1 MENKINEQITFFR
14 KQMNLTQDELANRLG
29 VTNQAVS
36 KWENDICCPDIQ
48 LLPKIA
54 EIFDVSID
62 SLFGN
67 KKALKKD
74 DSLLQIKE
82 SYEALPKEERADF
95 IFKVAA
101 LLHILIL
108 ADYVGAP
115 HQIGFNEAMEH
126 IAKDE
131 WGYSSYYEP
140 KITTTMRKSS
150 VFFADNKCKFYS
162 NTDINKVC
170 GIIKVFS
177 VPDNLKTA
185 AAIYQLTVHDE
196 DVYVSIKEIS
206 DKSGISEE
214 KITERI
220 SNGLLDFINE
230 KEDEKGLY
238 RLNGMYMDIIPI
250 LTLFA
255 F

>member
-1 MENKINEQITFFR
+1 MVNKINEQITFLR
-14 KQMNLTQDELANRLG
+14 KQMNITQDELANKLG

-36 KWENDICCPDIQ
+36 KWENNICCPDIQ

-54 EIFDVSID
+54 ELFGVSID

-67 KKALKKD
+67 NSVLKKD
-74 DSLLQIKE
+74 DILSQLKE
-82 SYEALPKEERADF
+82 SYKALPKEEKADF
-95 IFKVAA
+95 VFKAA
-101 LLHILIL
+101 ASLHILIL
-108 ADYVGAP
+108 SDYVGAP
-115 HQIGFNEAMEH
+115 PIKFNEALEH

-150 VFFADNKCKFYS
+150 VFFSDNKCKFYS

-177 VPDNLKTA
+177 VPNNLKIA
-185 AAIYQLTVHDE
+185 AAIYQLTVHNE
-196 DVYVSIKEIS
+196 DIYVPIKEIS
-206 DKSGISEE
+206 EKSGISEE
-214 KITERI
+214 KVAERVT
-220 SNGLLDFINE
+220 NDLLEFIDE

-238 RLNGMYMDIIPI
+238 RFKGMYMNIIPI

-255 F
+255 L